1 MGLFKCVSFVPALLL
16 ALFLP
21 AGSAVAAPSDSQLSA
36 LTLSS
41 GSLNPVFSPSVITYS
56 SSVSSSTTTLTVTP
70 TVVTAGATVTV
81 NGSTVNTGT
90 ASQSI
95 SLSSGSNAITI
106 VVTAPDLFVTT
117 TYTVN
122 VYRPLTNTAT
132 LSALTLSAGTLS
144 PAFSL
149 SVLSYQATVP
159 NVNST
164 IQFTPTATDSNA
176 TIKISDVVVANG
188 TASFPVALDVGMNSI
203 TIQVTSANG
212 SVNKFYQINIT
223 RSPAAIATLADLS
236 ISDGWLTPGF
246 STNVTQYSVAV
257 PNSVE
262 WLNVF
267 ALPTSD
273 SATVRINGSPTDS
286 AGYSAE
292 LVVGKNTITVA
303 VTAQD
308 GAAVKAYTIT
318 VTRAKASDGKLSG
331 LTVKTAALSPKFKA
345 DKYSYGATVP
355 KSKTTVQVKPLSVH
369 KYDTIKVNGKYVKS
383 GVYSGPVKLKPGKNV
398 IKVVVEADGGKILTY
413 KINITRLKAAPSPKA
428 LPKLASANRTAPGA
442 KPTKVVVDGKS
453 YLQLTL
459 KRSAGEPKPVVE
471 VSSNLVDWFSGDKHT
486 TLLIDD
492 GRILRVRDNTPTG
505 PGSPRYI
512 RVR

>member
-1 MGLFKCVSFVPALLL
+1 MDFLKGVPLVLVLLL
-16 ALFLP
+16 SVFLP
-21 AGSAVAAPSDSQLSA
+21 VGSAIAAPSDSQLSA
-36 LTLSS
+36 LTLST
-41 GSLNPVFSPSVITYS
+41 GSLNPVFSPAIATYS
-56 SSVSSSTTTLTVTP
+56 SSVSSSTASMTVTP

-81 NGSTVNTGT
+81 NGISVNTGT

-95 SLSSGSNAITI
+95 ALLSGSNSISI
-106 VVTAPDLFVTT
+106 VVTAPDSFGTT

-132 LSALTLSAGTLS
+132 LSSLTLSAGTLS

-149 SVLSYQATVP
+149 SVLSYQASVP

-176 TIKISDVVVANG
+176 TITISGVPVATG

-203 TIQVTSANG
+203 QIQVTSANG
-212 SVNKFYQINIT
+212 AVNKFYQVNII

-246 STNVTQYSVAV
+246 SSSVTQYSAVV
-257 PNSVE
+257 PNSVQ

-267 ALPTSD
+267 ALPTNG
-273 SATVRINGSPTDS
+273 SATVRINGLPTDS

-303 VTAQD
+303 VTAED
-308 GAAVKAYTIT
+308 GAAAKAYTIT

-331 LTVKTAALSPKFKA
+331 LMVKTAALSPKFKP
-345 DKYSYGATVP
+345 KTLSYNASVS
-355 KSKTTVQVKPLSVH
+355 KSKATVQVKPISVH

-383 GVYSGPVKLKPGKNV
+383 GVFSAPVKLKPGKNV
-398 IKVVVEADGGKILTY
+398 IKVVVAADGGKTITY
-413 KINITRLKAAPSPKA
+413 KINITRPKAAPSAKA
-428 LPKLASANRTAPGA
+428 LPKLASGKPAAPDA
-442 KPTKVVVDGKS
+442 KPAKVMVGGKS
-453 YLQLTL
+453 YLQLTV
-459 KRSAGEPKPVVE
+459 RRADGEPKPVVE

-486 TLLIDD
+486 TSLIDD
-492 GRILRVRDNTPTG
+492 GRILRVRDNTATG
-505 PGSPRYI
+505 PGTRRFI